1 MAAQLIVK
9 RDELGATQQPFCLL
23 LYIFKQALDLQGN
36 ISFSTSGDTFAMQ
49 MVKEKLEILGKAGL
63 NGTNFNDTESHVVK
77 KREENNLLHY
87 FQVSTFDD

>member
-1 MAAQLIVK
+1 
-9 RDELGATQQPFCLL
+9 
-23 LYIFKQALDLQGN
+23 
-36 ISFSTSGDTFAMQ
+36 MQ